1 MTCPQRK
8 AHKSIINLVDFLE
21 PYSTILFMK
30 NKLEGADVWCQ
41 AKHLVG
47 NIADTTP
54 FPFMCAYNQ
63 TLKSILI

>member
-1 MTCPQRK
+1 MPTAQSSQK
-8 AHKSIINLVDFLE
+8 HHKPFSVDFLE

-47 NIADTTP
+47 SIADTTP